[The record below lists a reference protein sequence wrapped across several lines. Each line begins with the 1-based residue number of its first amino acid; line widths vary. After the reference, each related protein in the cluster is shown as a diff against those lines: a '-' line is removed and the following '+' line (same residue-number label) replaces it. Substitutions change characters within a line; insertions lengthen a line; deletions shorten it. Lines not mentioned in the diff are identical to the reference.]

1 MNFKTPI
8 LVILF
13 NRSNNAEQL
22 FESIKKLKPNKIY
35 INIDGPRINNHN
47 DITEVEKCKD
57 IFSKIDW
64 DCIIEKQYHKE
75 NLGCKNSVI
84 SALNWIFEKEEK
96 AIILEDDC
104 IPCLSFFHFCNDM
117 LIKYEDD
124 KRVMQ
129 ISGSNFININN
140 SDNCYFSSI
149 NDIWGWATWKRAWLM
164 YDLQMKDH
172 QKLIEQNIIF
182 NYTKNNKIANWLK
195 IYIEDALMPGS
206 TTWSTQWT
214 YAMIKNN
221 GLTIVPP
228 KNLVE
233 NIGFTGP
240 STHGQSK
247 SWKHY
252 SSFKANTINNY
263 KCPEFIYPNLFLDKL
278 RYKLIR
284 KTDPNL
290 FLISKLK
297 RFVKNIL
304 IKKINLFN

>member
-1 MNFKTPI
+1 MDPNERLYNAVRESKLEDVKNLLDSGVNPNIENTQGKTP
-8 LVILF
+8 L
-13 NRSNNAEQL
+13 
-22 FESIKKLKPNKIY
+22 Y
-35 INIDGPRINNHN
+35 
-47 DITEVEKCKD
+47 
-57 IFSKIDW
+57 
-64 DCIIEKQYHKE
+64 
-75 NLGCKNSVI
+75 
-84 SALNWIFEKEEK
+84 
-96 AIILEDDC
+96 
-104 IPCLSFFHFCNDM
+104 
-117 LIKYEDD
+117 
-124 KRVMQ
+124 
-129 ISGSNFININN
+129 
-140 SDNCYFSSI
+140 
-149 NDIWGWATWKRAWLM
+149 WAA
-164 YDLQMKDH
+164 
-172 QKLIEQNIIF
+172 
-182 NYTKNNKIANWLK
+182 YTKNNKIANWLK

>member
-1 MNFKTPI
+1 MNFNTPI

-13 NRSNNAEQL
+13 NRSNNAQQL
-22 FESIKKLKPNKIY
+22 FNSIKKLKPNKIY
-35 INIDGPRINNHN
+35 INIDGPRINNQN
-47 DITEVEKCKD
+47 DLIEVQKCKE
-57 IFSKIDW
+57 IFSQIDW
-64 DCIIEKQYHKE
+64 DCIIEKQFHNE

-84 SALNWIFEKEEK
+84 SAINWIFENEEK

-104 IPCLSFFHFCNDM
+104 IPSLSFFHFCNEM
-117 LIKYEDD
+117 LIKYKED

-129 ISGSNFININN
+129 ISGSNFINTGN
-140 SDNCYFSSI
+140 SDYCYFSVI
-149 NDIWGWATWKRAWLM
+149 NDIWGWATWKRAWLL
-164 YDLQMKDH
+164 YDLNIRDFEE
-172 QKLIEQNIIF
+172 LIKNDILF
-182 NYTKNNKIANWLK
+182 NYTKNHKIANWLK

-221 GLTIVPP
+221 GLTLVPP

-233 NIGFTGP
+233 NIGFVGP

-252 SSFKANTINNY
+252 SLFKASNLNNY
-263 KCPEFIYPNLFLDKL
+263 KSPDLIYPNLYLDKL

-290 FLISKLK
+290 FFVSQFK
-297 RFVKNIL
+297 RF
-304 IKKINLFN
+304 IKRYLNKK